1 MNAKSWLLFAYLFAA
16 IMIITNIFYGNII
29 EANGERRGYRRE
41 HSGCGC
47 AMQDNPLYMRQGYH
61 HCNCPF
67 WRRV

>member
-16 IMIITNIFYGNII
+16 IMIITNLFYGNII
-29 EANGERRGYRRE
+29 EANGERRGYRHAR
-41 HSGCGC
+41 GCE
-47 AMQDNPLYMRQGYH
+47 MQDNPLYMRQGYH